1 MSLAAQTDLHR
12 NGRDTSVAGCVA
24 ALALGVLLAVGLAV
38 APLRGAHE
46 RVPVKI
52 ETTVNPN
59 TDPPASLARLPRI
72 GLTRA
77 RALVDY
83 RRQKQRDGSVAF
95 CEPDDLQHV
104 TGIGPKTVE
113 GIGPWLRFDEDMA
126 PAPAPATRPP
136 SDDPD

>member
-1 MSLAAQTDLHR
+1 VSLRAQTDFCR
-12 NGRDTSVAGCVA
+12 SGRDASVAGGVV
-24 ALALGVLLAVGLAV
+24 ALALGGLLAVGLAV

-52 ETTVNPN
+52 EMTVNPN

-77 RALVDY
+77 RALVNY
-83 RRQKQRDGSVAF
+83 RRQRQRDGSVAF

-126 PAPAPATRPP
+126 PAPAPSEGP
-136 SDDPD
+136 

>member
-1 MSLAAQTDLHR
+1 VSLRAQTDLCR
-12 NGRDTSVAGCVA
+12 SGRDASVAGCVV
-24 ALALGVLLAVGLAV
+24 ALALGVSLAVGLAV

-46 RVPVKI
+46 RVLVRL

-77 RALVDY
+77 RAVVNY
-83 RRQKQRDGSVAF
+83 RRQRQQDGSVAF
-95 CEPDDLQHV
+95 REPDDLQRV

-113 GIGPWLRFDEDMA
+113 GIGPWLRFDAETTPV
-126 PAPAPATRPP
+126 PAPSQGP
-136 SDDPD
+136 

>member
-1 MSLAAQTDLHR
+1 MSLRAQTDLCR
-12 NGRDTSVAGCVA
+12 SGRDTSIAGGVV
-24 ALALGVLLAVGLAV
+24 ALALGVFLAVSWAV

-46 RVPVKI
+46 RVPVRL

-77 RALVDY
+77 RALVNY
-83 RRQKQRDGSVAF
+83 RRQRQRDGSVAF
-95 CEPDDLQHV
+95 CKPDDLQHV

-113 GIGPWLRFDEDMA
+113 AIGPWLRFGAETT
-126 PAPAPATRPP
+126 PAPAPSQGP
-136 SDDPD
+136 